1 MSAALFGMITILATI
16 AANAALVSFQSSERQ
31 TALVELY
38 TSEGCSSCLP
48 AESWLSK
55 LKGSSGLW
63 SDFVPVAFHVDYW
76 NSLGWRDNLSS
87 EQFSTR
93 QRDYAQVWSAE
104 NIYTPE
110 FVLNGKE
117 WHDWFGFRGAP
128 SASANK
134 VGVLRVSS
142 DDGRHWLADFIPVE
156 NGTAVYEVT
165 AALLVSGL
173 SSDVKAG
180 ENAGRHLNHDFAA
193 LSFITR
199 SLTSQTNGL
208 QGKFVIDASPK
219 GITGRLALA
228 VWVAR
233 AGKLEPLQA
242 TGSWLPQPEKTN
254 LSVNQPAQTQN
265 KNQ

>member
-1 MSAALFGMITILATI
+1 MNAALFGMITILATI
-16 AANAALVSFQSSERQ
+16 AANATPVSFQSSERQ
-31 TALVELY
+31 TALMELY
-38 TSEGCSSCLP
+38 TSEGCSSCPP

-63 SDFVPVAFHVDYW
+63 SDFVPVAFHIDYW
-76 NSLGWRDNLSS
+76 DSPGWRDRLSS
-87 EQFSTR
+87 DQFSAR

-128 SASANK
+128 SASTNK
-134 VGVLRVSS
+134 AGVLRVSS
-142 DDGRHWLADFIPVE
+142 DDCRHWLVNFVPAE
-156 NGTAVYEVT
+156 NGTGDYEVT

-193 LSFITR
+193 LSLITR
-199 SLTSQTNGL
+199 TLTSQTNGM
-208 QGKFVIDASPK
+208 QGKFIIDASPK

-228 VWVAR
+228 VWVTR
-233 AGKLEPLQA
+233 AGELEPVQA
-242 TGSWLPQPEKTN
+242 AGGWLPKP
-254 LSVNQPAQTQN
+254 
-265 KNQ
+265 